1 MSRRGTH
8 DTWMM
13 TDTGLK
19 SSGDASPAGGHAHK
33 VHQGEALVQAARL
46 ALQAAGEQWT
56 PMRATVFQA
65 LAGFDRPASAYDVT
79 DAVSRAQGRRVAAN
93 SVYRIL
99 DIFVATNIAMRVE
112 SANAYVANAH
122 PGCRHDCVFLV
133 CDACGKATHLDDDG
147 LGRRLR
153 EQAATC
159 GFIADKPII
168 ELRGR
173 CAQCAAAAAT

>member
-1 MSRRGTH
+1 MHMSTQAS
-8 DTWMM
+8 M
-13 TDTGLK
+13 T
-19 SSGDASPAGGHAHK
+19 SSGVVSGTPGHL
-33 VHQGEALVQAARL
+33 HQNRHGQALVEAASKTVL
-46 ALQAAGEQWT
+46 AAGEQWT
-56 PMRATVFQA
+56 PMRAAVFQA
-65 LAGFDRPASAYDVT
+65 LVGFERPASAYDVT

-99 DIFVATNIAMRVE
+99 DIFVACNIAMRVE

-122 PGCRHDCVFLV
+122 PDCRHDCVFLV

-153 EQAATC
+153 EQAATR
-159 GFIADKPII
+159 GFLADKPII

-173 CAQCAAAAAT
+173 CAACVAAATA